1 VISAR
6 KLTVVYKRSG
16 VVALR
21 GVDLTIPSNTVT
33 CILGPN
39 ASGKTTLLKAIAQ
52 VVDYTGVVEISGRDA
67 KSMLRELRR
76 ILSYASVLE
85 ERELLGVTV
94 LDVLVYSRY
103 PVSKGFFTS
112 REDVEKAR
120 EVAVKLGIEG
130 LLGRRLGELSAGELQ
145 RVVLAA
151 ALAREPKVLLLD
163 EPDSHLDVHAK
174 TWLSEFLREISSS
187 ASSVTVVLSTHD
199 PLFASATCEYF
210 VVLSRGGVVFA
221 GSKSELLENA
231 HILEEVYGVPFTSVS
246 LGDYRVLIPL
256 SSQTRRV
263 ELASR
268 GEPSRRETSCSS
280 SSTRGDH

>member
-1 VISAR
+1 MISAR
-6 KLTVVYKRSG
+6 KLTVVYKRSS

-21 GVDLTIPSNTVT
+21 GVDLTIPGNAVT

-52 VVDYTGVVEISGRDA
+52 VVDYSGVVEISGRDA

-163 EPDSHLDVHAK
+163 EPDSHLDVRAK
-174 TWLSEFLREISSS
+174 TWLSEFLREIS
-187 ASSVTVVLSTHD
+187 SSVTVVLSTHD

-246 LGDYRVLIPL
+246 LGDHRVLIPL

>member
-1 VISAR
+1 MISAR

-21 GVDLTIPSNTVT
+21 GVDLTIPSNAVT

-52 VVDYTGVVEISGRDA
+52 VVDYSGVVEISGRDA

-163 EPDSHLDVHAK
+163 EPDSHLDVRAK
-174 TWLSEFLREISSS
+174 TWLSEFLREIS
-187 ASSVTVVLSTHD
+187 SSVTVVLSTHD

-246 LGDYRVLIPL
+246 LGDHRVLIPL